1 MKKLLLL
8 LLIAAIG
15 FTSNAQVF
23 INEASNANGTNYVL
37 ANGSSPDWIELY
49 NASATPQALQGLY
62 LSDNRTTLNKWAFP
76 PISIPGNAFTTILA
90 NGQGTTY
97 LVDHFES
104 PIDHNS
110 QWSYTMPNAAIPNWY
125 TTAFDASS
133 WSLGK
138 TSIGYGDG
146 DDSTDITGPATTVY
160 ARINFNITNFNDI
173 AKAFLDI
180 DYDDGFVAY
189 LNGIEIAREGL
200 AGYPPTFDELATD
213 HEAQLYQGGNLS
225 SYDLDMSVISNLLQ
239 NGTNVLAV
247 EIHNASAS
255 SSDLTCRPFLTF
267 GLASQQQQFNGYV
280 HPFFNTPQAGTLESN
295 FSIATAGETLYLSNS
310 TGIILDS
317 LVVPDLEPNMSVGK
331 KTDGT
336 NSWFIFPTPTP
347 NASNNL
353 AESFIGYEEQPTL
366 DVVGGMFPNAI
377 AVNAINQSTQN
388 GILRYTLNGQDP
400 DTTSTL
406 VSGPIAINSS
416 AVLKV
421 RCFPNGTNRI
431 ESPIQAETYLIN
443 ENSTIPI
450 VSLTI
455 DDDDL
460 YGPNGIF
467 DNWWTDWKRPCEI
480 EYFTPDGIK
489 QFESKASVKPDGGA
503 GGSRSNPQ
511 HSVTVEPANTTFGTG
526 ENIHYQLFPEKP
538 YVNDIQAIYIRNGSN
553 FWNQYH
559 QRDATFMRVMRK
571 SYANSQA
578 YRPANVFL
586 NGQFFGVYELREKAN
601 ETYFNE
607 NYGNHVDSLDL
618 LSVSY
623 WYGSVLRTVKGSDSS
638 FFNMVNYITT
648 ADKTNPAYLSQCD
661 KRLDLKNYTDYIAA
675 ELWYG
680 NTDWVYN
687 NVKIARTRTTD
698 NKWRFFL
705 QDVEWGL
712 GGWTDYNTNMF
723 DWFQYA
729 IQPNTYYDIHSNLM
743 QDSTYRNYFI
753 NRYADLMNTTLHQNT
768 YTPII
773 NQMYEE
779 LLPEMPRHFA
789 LWTGDVPGGM
799 NNYTYNKN
807 VILGQFNNRN
817 TAVRNQMLN
826 YYNLQNTVN
835 VTLNTIP
842 AGAGYIKISSI
853 VPDSL
858 PWTGVYFNGNPVKI
872 TAVANPGYTFDHWE
886 NNINLPANVLNQESV
901 AVNIATDDYF
911 NAVFSGSPT
920 NSNLT
925 ISEINYRP
933 DASLDGGN
941 WIELHNFGNTE
952 LNLTGWSL
960 KSDDFYDSYSFND
973 GLKIPAGGYLVVAQ
987 DTQLFH
993 SIYPTITNVV
1003 GNLRFGFD
1011 NSMDSIYIFRPNSD
1025 TLLAM
1030 QYTNDSPFPRCA
1042 DGFGRTLE
1050 NKYPNAISIDSLSW
1064 FCGCIAGSPGEAY
1077 FPCDEPVIFSEFNL
1091 GKQTI
1096 AHNAEDWIELKNN
1109 TNNTINFSGYTLK
1122 DEKQDHIFQLTGLV
1136 LNPGEYALIVKDSVL
1151 FAERHP
1157 YFEGKA
1163 LYQLPYGI
1171 SNNDAL
1177 RLYDINGTLLQSVVF
1192 DTTIAWPQAPFNS
1205 DFTFEYLEANAN
1217 QALASNWFQ
1226 GCEGGSPGRA
1236 FSACPVLPEG
1246 EFAWLYPNP
1255 SSGEITIAIDN
1266 TITGNSG
1273 TTIAIFDLS
1282 GKLVYNQEYP
1292 VVVDS
1297 VEPIKMDLGFLSSSM
1312 YLIRVTKASQSV
1324 TLRLIKD

>member
-8 LLIAAIG
+8 LLIAATG
-15 FTSNAQVF
+15 YTSNSQVF
-23 INEASNANGTNYVL
+23 INEACNSNGTVYL
-37 ANGSSPDWIELY
+37 LPNGSSPDWIELY
-49 NASATPQALQGLY
+49 NSSATAQSLQGLY
-62 LSDNRTTLNKWAFP
+62 LSDNRASLSKWAFP
-76 PISIPGNAFTTILA
+76 PTSIPANGFTTLLA
-90 NGQGTTY
+90 NGNGTSF

-104 PIDHNS
+104 PIDHLS
-110 QWSYTMPNAAIPNWY
+110 QWSYTLPNAAIPNWY
-125 TTAFDASS
+125 TTAFDASN
-133 WSLGK
+133 WSQGK
-138 TSIGYGDG
+138 ASIGYGDG
-146 DDSTDITGPATTVY
+146 DDSTDITGPTTTVY
-160 ARINFNITNFNDI
+160 ARINFNVTNFNDI

-189 LNGIEIAREGL
+189 LNGTEIAREGL

-213 HEAQLYQGGNLS
+213 HEAQLHQGGNLS
-225 SYDLDMSVISNLLQ
+225 SYDLDMSIISNLLQ
-239 NGTNVLAV
+239 NGINVLAV

-267 GLASQQQQFNGYV
+267 GLASSQQQFNGSV
-280 HPFFNTPQAGTLESN
+280 HPFFNTPQAGTIETN
-295 FSIATAGETLYLSNS
+295 FAIATSGETLYLSNS
-310 TGIILDS
+310 NGIILDS

-331 KTDGT
+331 KNDGT
-336 NSWFIFPTPTP
+336 NTWFIFPTPTP

-353 AESFIGYEEQPTL
+353 AASFIGHEEQPTL
-366 DVVGGMFPNAI
+366 DVVGGIFPDTI
-377 AVNAINQSTQN
+377 TVNAINQSTQN

-406 VSGPIAINSS
+406 VIGPIAINSS

-421 RCFPNGTNRI
+421 SCFPNGTNRLV
-431 ESPIQAETYLIN
+431 SPIEAETYLIN

-455 DDDDL
+455 DNDDL

-467 DNWWTDWKRPCEI
+467 
-480 EYFTPDGIK
+480 

-511 HSVTVEPANTTFGTG
+511 HSVTVESANTTFGTG
-526 ENIHYQLFPEKP
+526 ENIHYPLFPEKP
-538 YVNDIQAIYIRNGSN
+538 YVDDIQAIYIRNGSN

-571 SYANSQA
+571 SHANSQA

-586 NGQFFGVYELREKAN
+586 NGQYFGVYELREKAN

-623 WYGSVLRTVKGSDSS
+623 WYGSALRTVKGSDSS
-638 FFNMVNYITT
+638 FFNMVNFITT
-648 ADKTNPAYLSQCD
+648 ADKTNPAYLIQCD

-723 DWFQYA
+723 DWFQNA

-743 QDSTYRNYFI
+743 QDSTYRNHFI

-773 NQMYEE
+773 NQLYEE

-789 LWTGDVPGGM
+789 FWTGDVAGGM
-799 NNYTYNKN
+799 NTYTYNRD

-835 VTLNTIP
+835 LTLSTIP
-842 AGAGYIKISSI
+842 ANAGYIKISTI
-853 VPDSL
+853 IPDSL
-858 PWTGVYFNGNPVKI
+858 PWTGVYFHGNPVTI
-872 TAVANPGYTFDHWE
+872 TAVANPGFTFNHWE
-886 NNINLPANVLNQESV
+886 NNINLPSTLLSNASISV
-901 AVNIATDDYF
+901 DIATDDYF
-911 NAVFSGSPT
+911 TAVFSGSPT
-920 NSNLT
+920 NTSLT

-941 WIELHNFGNTE
+941 WIELHNFGNSE
-952 LNLTGWSL
+952 LNLTGWTL
-960 KSDDFYDSYSFND
+960 KSDDFYNAYSFSD
-973 GLKIPAGGYLVVAQ
+973 GVKIPSGGYLVVAQ

-993 SIYPTITNVV
+993 AIYPTVTNVV
-1003 GNLRFGFD
+1003 GNLRFGFE
-1011 NSMDSIYIFRPNSD
+1011 NNMDSIYIFRPNSD

-1030 QYTNDSPFPRCA
+1030 KFTNNQPFPRCA
-1042 DGFGRTLE
+1042 NGFGRTLE
-1050 NKYPNAISIDSLSW
+1050 NKQTNAISLDSLSW

-1091 GKQTI
+1091 GKSTV
-1096 AHNAEDWIELKNN
+1096 ANNAEDWIELKNN
-1109 TNNTINFSGYTLK
+1109 TNNAIDFSGFTLK
-1122 DEKQDHIFQLTGLV
+1122 DEKQDHIFSLNGLS
-1136 LNPGEYALIVKDSVL
+1136 LEPGEYAVVVKDSSI
-1151 FAERHP
+1151 FYARHP
-1157 YFEGKA
+1157 NFGGKA

-1171 SNNDAL
+1171 SSNDAL
-1177 RLYDINGTLLQSVVF
+1177 RLYDFNGTLLQSVVF
-1192 DTTIAWPQAPFNS
+1192 DTSSAWPQAPFNS

-1236 FSACPVLPEG
+1236 FSACPILPDNA
-1246 EFAWLYPNP
+1246 FAWLYPNP
-1255 SSGEITIAIDN
+1255 SSGQFTIAIDN
-1266 TITGNSG
+1266 QLTGNAG
-1273 TTIAIFDLS
+1273 TDIQVFDLS
-1282 GKLVYNQEYP
+1282 GKLLYSQEYP
-1292 VVVDS
+1292 VELGS
-1297 VEPIKMDLGFLSSSM
+1297 VESIPMDLSFLRASM
-1312 YLIRVTKASQSV
+1312 YLIRVSKASQSV
-1324 TLRLIKD
+1324 TLRFIKD

>member
-1 MKKLLLL
+1 MNKLLFSFT
-8 LLIAAIG
+8 LLIILP
-15 FTSNAQVF
+15 FHSQIF
-23 INEASNANGTNYVL
+23 INEACNSNGTVYL
-37 ANGSSPDWIELY
+37 LPNGSSPDWIELY
-49 NASATPQALQGLY
+49 NSSATAQSLQGLY
-62 LSDNRTTLNKWAFP
+62 LSDNRASLSKWAFP
-76 PISIPGNAFTTILA
+76 PTSIPANGFTTLLA
-90 NGQGTTY
+90 NGNGTSF

-104 PIDHNS
+104 PIDHLS
-110 QWSYTMPNAAIPNWY
+110 QWSYTLPNAAIPNWN
-125 TTAFDASS
+125 TTAFDASG

-146 DDSTDITGPATTVY
+146 DDSTDIIGPATTIY

-173 AKAFLDI
+173 VKTIFDI

-189 LNGIEIAREGL
+189 LNGVEIAREGL
-200 AGYPPTFDELATD
+200 AGNPPSFDELAAD

-247 EIHNASAS
+247 EIHNADPN

-267 GLASQQQQFNGYV
+267 GLATSQQQFNGYM
-280 HPFFNTPQAGTLESN
+280 HPFFNSPQAGILETN
-295 FSIATAGETLYLSNS
+295 FAIATAGETLYLSNAS
-310 TGIILDS
+310 GMILDS
-317 LVVPDLEPNMSVGK
+317 LVVPDLEANMSVGK
-331 KTDGT
+331 KTDGS

-347 NASNNL
+347 NATNNVAL
-353 AESFIGYEEQPTL
+353 SFLGYEEKPDISL
-366 DVVGGMFPNAI
+366 VGGIYANSVSVPI
-377 AVNAINQSTQN
+377 INHSTQG
-388 GILRYTLNGQDP
+388 GIIRYTINGDDP
-400 DTTSTL
+400 DGSSP
-406 VSGPIAINSS
+406 VASGPITISS
-416 AVLKV
+416 NTVLKV
-421 RCFPNGTNRI
+421 RCFPNGSNRLA
-431 ESPIQAETYLIN
+431 SPIEAETFLIN

-455 DDDDL
+455 DQDDL
-460 YGPNGIF
+460 LGPNGIF
-467 DNWWTDWKRPCEI
+467 DNWWTDWKRPCVI
-480 EYFTPDGIK
+480 EYFNPDGSK

-511 HSVTVEPANTTFGTG
+511 HSVTVESANTTFGTG
-526 ENIHYQLFPEKP
+526 ENIHYPLFPEKP
-538 YVNDIQAIYIRNGSN
+538 YVDDIQAIYIRNGSN

-571 SYANSQA
+571 SHANSQA

-586 NGQFFGVYELREKAN
+586 NGQYFGVYELREKAN

-638 FFNMVNYITT
+638 FFNMVNFITT
-648 ADKTNPAYLSQCD
+648 ADKTNPSYLSQCD

-680 NTDWVYN
+680 NTDWIYN
-687 NVKIARTRTTD
+687 NMKIARTRTTD

-705 QDVEWGL
+705 QDLEWGL

-723 DWFQYA
+723 DWFQNA

-773 NQMYEE
+773 NQLYEE

-789 LWTGDVPGGM
+789 YWTGDVAGGM
-799 NNYTYNKN
+799 NTYTYNRD

-835 VTLNTIP
+835 LTLSTIP
-842 AGAGYIKISSI
+842 ANAGYIKISTI
-853 VPDSL
+853 IPDSL
-858 PWTGVYFNGNPVKI
+858 PWTGVYFHGNPVTI
-872 TAVANPGYTFDHWE
+872 TAVANPGFTFNHWE
-886 NNINLPANVLNQESV
+886 YNINLPSTLLSTASV
-901 AVNIATDDYF
+901 SVDIATDDYF
-911 NAVFSGSPT
+911 TAVFSGSPT
-920 NSNLT
+920 NNSLT

-941 WIELHNFGNTE
+941 WIELHNFGNSE
-952 LNLTGWSL
+952 LNLTGWTL
-960 KSDDFYDSYSFND
+960 KSDDFYNAYSFSD
-973 GLKIPAGGYLVVAQ
+973 GVKIPSGGYLVVAQ
-987 DTQLFH
+987 DTQLLH
-993 SIYPTITNVV
+993 AIYPTVTNVV
-1003 GNLRFGFD
+1003 GNLRFGFE
-1011 NSMDSIYIFRPNSD
+1011 NNMDSIYIFRPNSD

-1030 QYTNDSPFPRCA
+1030 KFTNDQPFPRCA
-1042 DGFGRTLE
+1042 NGFGRTLE
-1050 NKYPNAISIDSLSW
+1050 NKQTNAISLDSLSW

-1091 GKQTI
+1091 GKSTI
-1096 AHNAEDWIELKNN
+1096 ANNAEDWIELKNN
-1109 TNNTINFSGYTLK
+1109 TNNAIDFSGFNLK
-1122 DEKQDHIFQLTGLV
+1122 DEKQDHIFSLNGLTLE
-1136 LNPGEYALIVKDSVL
+1136 PGEYAVVVKDSSI
-1151 FAERHP
+1151 FYARHP
-1157 YFEGKA
+1157 NFGGKA

-1171 SNNDAL
+1171 SSNDAL
-1177 RLYDINGTLLQSVVF
+1177 RLYDLNGTLLQSVVF
-1192 DTTIAWPQAPFNS
+1192 DTSTAWPQAPFNS

-1236 FSACPVLPEG
+1236 FSACPILPDNA
-1246 EFAWLYPNP
+1246 FAWLYPNP
-1255 SSGEITIAIDN
+1255 SSGQFTIAIDN
-1266 TITGNSG
+1266 QLTGNAG
-1273 TTIAIFDLS
+1273 TDIQVFDLS
-1282 GKLVYNQEYP
+1282 GKLLYSQEYP
-1292 VVVDS
+1292 VEVGS
-1297 VEPIKMDLGFLSSSM
+1297 VESIPMDLSFLRASM
-1312 YLIRVTKASQSV
+1312 YLIRVSKASQSV
-1324 TLRLIKD
+1324 TLRFIKD

>member
-1 MKKLLLL
+1 MNKILPFLFACIICNLY
-8 LLIAAIG
+8 
-15 FTSNAQVF
+15 NAQLF

-37 ANGSSPDWIELY
+37 ANGSSPDWIEIY
-49 NASATPQALQGLY
+49 NSSATSQNLQGFY
-62 LSDNRTTLNKWAFP
+62 LSDKRTTLNQWAFP
-76 PISIPGNAFTTILA
+76 PISIPANGFTTILA
-90 NGQGTTY
+90 NSQGSTY
-97 LVDHFES
+97 LVNHFES
-104 PIDHNS
+104 PINY
-110 QWSYTMPNAAIPNWY
+110 QALWSYAIPNAAIPNWY
-125 TTAFDASS
+125 TNSFDASG
-133 WSLGK
+133 WSQGK
-138 TSIGYGDG
+138 MSVGYGDG
-146 DDSTDITGPATTVY
+146 DDSTDITGPATTIY
-160 ARINFNITNFNDI
+160 ARINFNVTNFNDI
-173 AKAFLDI
+173 VKTMLDI

-189 LNGIEIAREGL
+189 LNGVEIARDGL
-200 AGYPPTFDELATD
+200 VGTPPNFDELAAD
-213 HEAQLYQGGNLS
+213 HESQLYQGGNLS
-225 SYDLDMSVISNLLQ
+225 SFDLDMSVISNLLQ

-247 EIHNASAS
+247 EIHNSDPS

-267 GLASQQQQFNGYV
+267 GLASPQQQFGGYI
-280 HPFFNTPQAGTLESN
+280 HPFFNSPQAGTIETN
-295 FSIATAGETLYLSNS
+295 FSIATLGETLYLSNAN
-310 TGIILDS
+310 GIILDS
-317 LVVPDLEPNMSVGK
+317 LYVPDLEANMSVGK
-331 KTDGT
+331 KNDGN

-347 NASNNL
+347 NSTNNVAL
-353 AESFIGYEEQPTL
+353 SFNGYEEQPSL
-366 DVVGGMFPNAI
+366 DLVGGIFPNAI
-377 AVNAINQSTQN
+377 TVNVNNNSTQG
-388 GILRYTLNGQDP
+388 GIVRYTLNGQDP
-400 DTTSTL
+400 DGTSTV
-406 VSGPIAINSS
+406 VSGPITISAN

-421 RCFPNGTNRI
+421 RCFPNGTNRYM
-431 ESPIQAETYLIN
+431 SPIEAETYLIN
-443 ENSTIPI
+443 ESSTIPI

-460 YGPNGIF
+460 YGANGIF
-467 DNWWTDWKRPCEI
+467 DNWWTDWKRQCNI
-480 EYFTPDGIK
+480 EYFTPDGTK
-489 QFESKASVKPDGGA
+489 QFESRASVKPDGGA

-526 ENIHYQLFPEKP
+526 ENIHYPLFPEKP
-538 YVNDIQAIYIRNGSN
+538 YVNDLQAIYIRNGSN

-623 WYGSVLRTVKGSDSS
+623 WYGGALRTVKGSDSS
-638 FFNMVNYITT
+638 FFNMINFITT
-648 ADKTNPAYLSQCD
+648 ADKSNPNYLSLCD

-687 NVKIARTRTTD
+687 NVKIARTRSTD

-799 NNYTYNKN
+799 NNYTYNRD

-817 TAVRNQMLN
+817 TAVRNQMLT
-826 YYNLQNTVN
+826 YYNLPNSVN

-842 AGAGYIKISSI
+842 ADAGYIKISTI

-858 PWTGVYFNGNPVKI
+858 PWTGVYFHGNPVKI

-886 NNINLPANVLNQESV
+886 YNINLPANLLNQESV
-901 AVNIATDDYF
+901 SVNIATDDYF
-911 NAVFSGSPT
+911 TAVFTGTAS
-920 NSNLT
+920 NSSLT

-941 WIELHNFGNTE
+941 WIELHNYGNTE
-952 LNLTGWSL
+952 VNLTGWSL
-960 KSDDFYDSYSFND
+960 KSDDFYNSYSFSD

-993 SIYPTITNVV
+993 SVYPTVNNVV
-1003 GNLRFGFD
+1003 GNLRFGFE

-1030 QYTNDSPFPRCA
+1030 QFSNDAPFPRCA

-1109 TNNTINFSGYTLK
+1109 TDNVINFSGYTLK
-1122 DEKQDHIFQLTGLV
+1122 DEKQNNSFSLTGLQ
-1136 LNPGEYALIVKDSVL
+1136 LNPGEYAVVVKDSFL
-1151 FAERHP
+1151 FTERHP
-1157 YFEGKA
+1157 NFEGKA

-1236 FSACPVLPEG
+1236 FGPCPVLPDG
-1246 EFAWLYPNP
+1246 AFAWLYPNP
-1255 SSGEITIAIDN
+1255 SNGEITIAIDN
-1266 TITGNSG
+1266 MLTGNAG
-1273 TTIAIFDLS
+1273 TQIEVFDLS
-1282 GKLVYNQEYP
+1282 GKLVYEEAFP
-1292 VVVDS
+1292 VVVES
-1297 VEPIKMDLGFLSSSM
+1297 IEPIQLDLSFLRASM